1 MGSVIML
8 VEYTQE
14 EEKGCSG
21 SKMTGVDLFL
31 NVRCPVSEDPVQQLL
46 QELHVLLWFSRLC

>member
-1 MGSVIML
+1 ML

-21 SKMTGVDLFL
+21 SKMTRVDLFL